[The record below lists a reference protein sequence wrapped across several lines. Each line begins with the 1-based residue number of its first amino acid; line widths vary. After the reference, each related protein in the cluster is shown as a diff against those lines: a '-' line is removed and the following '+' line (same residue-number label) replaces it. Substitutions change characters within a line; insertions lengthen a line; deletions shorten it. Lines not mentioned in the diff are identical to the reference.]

1 MVETACVRHMWAREV
16 LVKRG
21 ALNLLKTNGLVVNSL
36 AMAVLI
42 VAHLP
47 ILW

>member
-1 MVETACVRHMWAREV
+1 MWACEV

-21 ALNLLKTNGLVVNSL
+21 ALNLLKTNGRVGNSL
-36 AMAVLI
+36 AMVVLI
-42 VAHLP
+42 MAHLP